1 MKTADMKYGVAARAA
16 LAATIGVAG
25 LVALPAAAS
34 AEPTDTADTCEVTG
48 GSLSWGI
55 KESFRAYISGTIA
68 NGSWETSDGATY
80 ETPAFGWTPATGTV
94 DSQTGAGQVSF
105 TGTVHFTGHDGIL
118 DMTLA
123 NPTVQFAEDG
133 NATLLLDTRGTDT
146 SGEVAVDVTQEP
158 IAELGAIGPID
169 AASGTATF
177 ADVPV
182 ALSEQGAP
190 AFADFYAPGE
200 ALDPLTVSFE
210 FACAEP
216 EPEPTEAAADD
227 DADTEATAAESDD
240 SSGTP
245 WVPIGI
251 GAAVVVVAAGVGT
264 ALYLRRRGNAAE

>member
-1 MKTADMKYGVAARAA
+1 MKHTTMARAA
-16 LAATIGVAG
+16 LAATIGAAG
-25 LVALPAAAS
+25 LLALPATAS
-34 AEPTDTADTCEVTG
+34 AEQTDAAETCEVTG

-55 KESFRAYISGTIA
+55 KESFRAYISGSIA

-80 ETPAFGWTPATGTV
+80 ETPSFGWTPATGSI
-94 DSQTGAGQVSF
+94 DPQTGAGQVSF

-123 NPTVQFAEDG
+123 NPTVQFGEDG

-146 SGEVAVDVTQEP
+146 SGAVAVDVTQEP
-158 IAELGAIGPID
+158 IAELGALGPID
-169 AASGTATF
+169 AESGTATF

-216 EPEPTEAAADD
+216 EPEPTEEAADD
-227 DADTEATAAESDD
+227 ESDVETTAAESDD

-245 WVPIGI
+245 WLPIGI
-251 GAAVVVVAAGVGT
+251 GAAVVVVVAGTGT
-264 ALYLRRRGNAAE
+264 ALYLRRRGNQAG